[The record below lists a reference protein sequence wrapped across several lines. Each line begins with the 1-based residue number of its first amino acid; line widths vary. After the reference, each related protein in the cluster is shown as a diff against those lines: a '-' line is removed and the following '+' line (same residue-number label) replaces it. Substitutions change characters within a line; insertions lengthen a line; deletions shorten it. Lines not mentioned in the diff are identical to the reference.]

1 MSTMITD
8 IKNYILS
15 QLLDDQ
21 NINIDSNTPLISSGL
36 IDSISTLKLVD
47 HLEKTYEVEF
57 QPHEVD
63 RDNLDNIELMA
74 HFIQSKKQ

>member
-1 MSTMITD
+1 MIND

-74 HFIQSKKQ
+74 QFIQSKKQ